1 MMLEGDIKLLG
12 NSIKLESVELRK
24 QQSAEAHGINDSR
37 VIGKPETLCIFA
49 YKSGIEGGIVSDYH
63 CISAPLK
70 KLRQHYFYRI
80 GIHDHGIVDG
90 GELCDTERNR
100 HTGIY
105 ENVHAV
111 NDLVVVKLYRTDLDN
126 VVGLGTETGGLD
138 IENHSVM
145 EKLLAFIIDNYGLL
159 IIHQVS
165 FASVNYLEI
174 FVTAYLFQINACI
187 REGLDHTMICDG
199 HGIHTEGNGGVD
211 IIAYI

>member
-1 MMLEGDIKLLG
+1 MMLEGDIKLLR

-24 QQSAEAHGINDSR
+24 QQSAEAYRIDDGR
-37 VIGKPETLCIFA
+37 VIGKPETFCIFA
-49 YKSGIEGGIVSDYH
+49 YKAGIEGGIVSDYH
-63 CISAPLK
+63 CVSAPLQK
-70 KLRQHYFYRI
+70 FRQHHFYGIR
-80 GIHDHGIVDG
+80 IHDHGIVDG
-90 GELCDTERNR
+90 GELCDAERNR
-100 HTGIY
+100 YTGIY
-105 ENVHAV
+105 ENIHTVH
-111 NDLVVVKLYRTDLDN
+111 DFVVMKLYGTDFYN
-126 VVGLGTETGGLD
+126 MVGLGTETGGLD
-138 IENHSVM
+138 IENHGIM